1 MRRREGCSLQN
12 TVRKKIPERKCIGCG
27 EKKAKNEL
35 IRIVRL
41 PDDGGIEIDRT
52 GKKSGRG
59 AYICRSKAC
68 LKKARRR
75 LEASLL
81 CAIPDDIFDKLALEI
96 EREQT

>member
-1 MRRREGCSLQN
+1 MQN

-81 CAIPDDIFDKLALEI
+81 CAIPDDIVDKLALEI

>member
-1 MRRREGCSLQN
+1 MQN

-41 PDDGGIEIDRT
+41 PDNGGIEIDRT

>member
-1 MRRREGCSLQN
+1 MQN

-27 EKKAKNEL
+27 DKKAKNEL

>member
-1 MRRREGCSLQN
+1 MQN